1 MISVKSRPV
10 RKNKID
16 VMRMECDLD
25 VNSDLTQFFVHN
37 IDDEIQIVVEKKVN

>member
-1 MISVKSRPV
+1 MKSRPV

-16 VMRMECDLD
+16 VTRLECDLD
-25 VNSDLTQFFVHN
+25 VNSDLTHFFVRN